1 MFVLN
6 VDLWN
11 EDGTREVNLVRH
23 SSGTPSIS
31 STTPA
36 SYASLTTSTPAFA
49 NILPSHRAESP
60 YPGPDMGYG
69 QAVMGSYGMSGYGGA
84 PSPYG
89 QAPPSAY
96 PQCKF
101 PSECK
106 TLDQRLN
113 MFLIQPSTDLQHTR
127 LGHST
132 TLEAET
138 IVAAS
143 AVWYRQ
149 MRE

>member
-1 MFVLN
+1 VGSTKMAGGNWGDRWLTGGSSSIDHAMFVLN

-69 QAVMGSYGMSGYGGA
+69 QTVMGGYGMPGYGGA

-89 QAPPSAY
+89 QGPPSAY
-96 PQCKF
+96 PQCK
-101 PSECK
+101 SS
-106 TLDQRLN
+106 
-113 MFLIQPSTDLQHTR
+113 QPYIFG
-127 LGHST
+127 LGS
-132 TLEAET
+132 
-138 IVAAS
+138 
-143 AVWYRQ
+143 
-149 MRE
+149 